1 MEPPLYGA
9 RQILSIAE
17 GTSTEKYACQ
27 KHGRSPFPRHSLP
40 YKVPQFQAIHYSV
53 VSRENLLTV
62 TGDFLPGI
70 VLHSFFDLPG
80 LKSTK
85 GYNFDSFRILD

>member
-9 RQILSIAE
+9 RQTLSIAE
-17 GTSTEKYACQ
+17 GTSTEKRACQ

-40 YKVPQFQAIHYSV
+40 YKVPQFHTIRYRV
-53 VSRENLLTV
+53 VSRENLRTLS
-62 TGDFLPGI
+62 GDFLPGI
-70 VLHSFFDLPG
+70 VLDSFFDLPE